1 MDMTTSQPSLAQ
13 EISAVCKEKGF
24 SSLDAPVSGG
34 DIGARDGKLSIM
46 VGGDKN
52 VFDDVIPLFKVFL
65 FLLCYS

>member
-13 EISAVCKEKGF
+13 EINVVCKEKGF
-24 SSLDAPVSGG
+24 NSLDAPVSGG

-52 VFDDVIPLFKVFL
+52 VFDDVIPLFKVSL
-65 FLLCYS
+65 KLIRYG